1 MGSEQF
7 AALPF
12 RVDDDAEL
20 QVMLMLIVTRR
31 KRRWSVPK
39 ASPTRNLEPHRTAA
53 LEAYEESG
61 IMGEVVKRA

>member
-20 QVMLMLIVTRR
+20 QVMLIVTRR

-61 IMGEVVKRA
+61 VMGEVVKRA